1 VAGGLSD
8 FGVELVEKAEA
19 LRMLVDVSHLNDA
32 GFWDVVKMATRPIIA
47 SHSNCR
53 ALRDHPRNLT
63 DDQIKAVGDTDGF
76 IGINSINRFV
86 EPPDLP
92 HLLDHLDRLV
102 RIAGREHVGLGL
114 DFCHYLLDHKSAV
127 ERSGMRKGAHLSVA
141 GLEGDADVPKIPR
154 MLVERGYAPDTI
166 DMIMGENFLRVFK
179 AVVGR

>member
-1 VAGGLSD
+1 
-8 FGVELVEKAEA
+8 
-19 LRMLVDVSHLNDA
+19 
-32 GFWDVVKMATRPIIA
+32 
-47 SHSNCR
+47 
-53 ALRDHPRNLT
+53 
-63 DDQIKAVGDTDGF
+63 
-76 IGINSINRFV
+76 
-86 EPPDLP
+86 
-92 HLLDHLDRLV
+92 
-102 RIAGREHVGLGL
+102 VGLGL